1 MEGEGDGK
9 ERREVGAGKG
19 DIKEREAEDGDFG
32 KRGETKGEGEG
43 ERGPHISIDSF
54 EPHLTAK
61 MLSQFWD
68 MWSHMRGVTVL
79 MLQSAPQISNTTAI
93 CVCVCV
99 CVCVC
104 SVCVQCVCLHVSSNC
119 TS

>member
-9 ERREVGAGKG
+9 ERREVGAEKG

-68 MWSHMRGVTVL
+68 MWSHRR
-79 MLQSAPQISNTTAI
+79 
-93 CVCVCV
+93 
-99 CVCVC
+99 
-104 SVCVQCVCLHVSSNC
+104 
-119 TS
+119 